1 MLGLPVGPRRA
12 SAKCLLLYFSCAA
25 AAADDDGGG
34 GVGGG
39 GSDFM
44 MTTADANHV
53 TTGAFKGCSR
63 RAEQD
68 V

>member
-25 AAADDDGGG
+25 AADDDDG

-39 GSDFM
+39 GGDFM

-53 TTGAFKGCSR
+53 TTSAFKGCSR
-63 RAEQD
+63 RAEQAE
-68 V
+68 